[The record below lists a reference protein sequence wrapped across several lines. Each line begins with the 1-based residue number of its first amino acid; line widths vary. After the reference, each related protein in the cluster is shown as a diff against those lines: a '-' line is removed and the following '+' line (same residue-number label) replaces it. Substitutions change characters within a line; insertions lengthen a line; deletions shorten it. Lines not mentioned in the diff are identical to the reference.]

1 MEYVE
6 KKAKE
11 ASAPVYNYLFNLVF
25 DVDGGKAAW
34 HCSDIPYFFHN
45 GEMVPVCH
53 QEAGD
58 MLDQVM
64 SGAFVNFA
72 RTGNPNCPGLP
83 QWEPC
88 SEGKLVTM
96 EFGPTCA
103 AKVNLHQELLPLVLQ
118 YQPPFTPP
126 APAPEDDDEE
136 SVLTKQAPG
145 GSVWTAR
152 RFSLPISC

>member
-1 MEYVE
+1 
-6 KKAKE
+6 
-11 ASAPVYNYLFNLVF
+11 
-25 DVDGGKAAW
+25 
-34 HCSDIPYFFHN
+34 
-45 GEMVPVCH
+45 
-53 QEAGD
+53 

-64 SGAFVNFA
+64 SGALVNFA

-126 APAPEDDDEE
+126 APPPEDDDEE
-136 SVLTKQAPG
+136 SGNAWV
-145 GSVWTAR
+145 
-152 RFSLPISC
+152 F